1 MTEGVGVGLTPRRK
15 PDASVGI
22 YRTPPCFT
30 IASSR
35 RIFVWAIEYHWDS
48 VGVSINNSILRLLCH
63 FRRILTEFRTLETEG
78 DGDYRPPSVLLP
90 KGSSMVRLILAI
102 ADFLIWVVFIGK
114 PQHQLLVL
122 LAAVVVVLCL
132 SDDEESN

>member
-48 VGVSINNSILRLLCH
+48 VGVSINNSHPETSLSLQKNSDRISDPGNGG
-63 FRRILTEFRTLETEG
+63 RR
-78 DGDYRPPSVLLP
+78 
-90 KGSSMVRLILAI
+90 
-102 ADFLIWVVFIGK
+102 
-114 PQHQLLVL
+114 
-122 LAAVVVVLCL
+122 
-132 SDDEESN
+132 